1 MRNFDQLTPPGRTR
15 RLRKL
20 ALYALG
26 QYDLNW
32 TRIKLVSNEVNGI
45 FLVVTPTDRW
55 ILRVTLPEGGHTPDH
70 VAAEMEWLASLA
82 KDTTISVPK
91 PLQARNGAYL
101 VEASAAGVPEP
112 RLCEIFSWVPGTDL
126 ANHFTLENIYR
137 LGELSARLHEHAQS
151 FEPSPQLELL
161 AFDRVFYFPERF
173 ILFEK
178 SFQDFINHSQS
189 QLFREW
195 IERAQKAIDQL
206 KASGEPMRI
215 VHGDLHQWNVR
226 FSKGILSPIDFE
238 DLMLAW
244 PVQDI
249 AISQYYFQDEPGF
262 PEMRTSFQR
271 GYERVSPW
279 PEKER
284 GEIDAFIAA
293 RGIGLLNFV
302 LHNYK
307 MLEMDPREFAGRI
320 ENRLKL
326 LFKE

>member
-1 MRNFDQLTPPGRTR
+1 MRKFDQLTQTGRAR
-15 RLRKL
+15 RLRRL
-20 ALYALG
+20 ALTALE

-32 TRIKLVSNEVNGI
+32 TRTRLVTNDVNGI
-45 FLVVTPTDRW
+45 FLVETPTEKW

-70 VAAEMEWLASLA
+70 VAAEMEWLATLA

-91 PLQARNGAYL
+91 PLRARNGAYL
-101 VEASAAGVPEP
+101 VEASTAGVPEP

-126 ANHFTLENIYR
+126 ANHFNLENISR
-137 LGELSARLHEHAQS
+137 LGELSARLHEHARS
-151 FEPSPQLELL
+151 YKPSPQLELL
-161 AFDRVFYFPERF
+161 AFDRVFYFPEPV
-173 ILFEK
+173 ILFNK
-178 SFQDFINHSQS
+178 NSRDFINPGQN

-226 FSKGILSPIDFE
+226 YSKGILSPIDFE

-262 PEMRTSFQR
+262 PEMRASFQR
-271 GYERVSPW
+271 GYERVNPW

-326 LFKE
+326 LCKE